1 MEHTIDEAAVWQR
14 VTAAGKQGSGEK
26 REDPMGKLAPGLLDA
41 LQAVQMR
48 LGRYRQL
55 SRKYRMSQLISET
68 SQEAKQLAGLYLL
81 YTGTAPKRSTAK
93 GACDLG
99 QMLREIERSAGRLEA
114 LSERATGETAEVLR
128 ELSRL
133 ERHQWRKLLGL
144 LGSDAITAASRS
156 PAPRGTGGS
165 R

>member
-14 VTAAGKQGSGEK
+14 VTGKQGSGEK
-26 REDPMGKLAPGLLDA
+26 REDPMGQLAPGLLDA
-41 LQAVQMR
+41 LQAVQRR
-48 LGRYRQL
+48 LGQYRLL

-68 SQEAKQLAGLYLL
+68 RQEARKIAGLYLL
-81 YTGTAPKRSTAK
+81 YTGTGPKGSSSK
-93 GACDLG
+93 GSGDLG
-99 QMLREIERSAGRLEA
+99 QLLRELERSAGRLEA

-133 ERHQWRKLLGL
+133 ERRHWRVLLELLG
-144 LGSDAITAASRS
+144 GDAITAASRS